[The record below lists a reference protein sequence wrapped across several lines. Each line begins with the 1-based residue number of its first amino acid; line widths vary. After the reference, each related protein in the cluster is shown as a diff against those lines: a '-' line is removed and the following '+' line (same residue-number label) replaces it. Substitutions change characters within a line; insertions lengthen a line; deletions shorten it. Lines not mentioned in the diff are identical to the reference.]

1 MSGIRCIR
9 RALGDRLLFVNGMH
23 VSWSAIVS
31 AGLFVAMN
39 PWFSTLFRAIGWR
52 IARLRIGNWPR
63 PLTVILA
70 LFILFPAIPLQAQ
83 YQRRPA
89 IRTNRTAP
97 APDVLAT
104 AVAGFKGK
112 LRAIDKKAIVIESTD
127 DQVVSFH
134 RSKKT
139 RFLVDEKEVKPQDIP
154 LGSLVTVDASKD
166 SVGELVAV
174 DIIWKKS

>member
-1 MSGIRCIR
+1 M
-9 RALGDRLLFVNGMH
+9 A
-23 VSWSAIVS
+23 
-31 AGLFVAMN
+31 
-39 PWFSTLFRAIGWR
+39 
-52 IARLRIGNWPR
+52 
-63 PLTVILA
+63 VILA
-70 LFILFPAIPLQAQ
+70 LFVLAAAIPLQAQ

-89 IRTNRTAP
+89 NRGTGSRSAP
-97 APDVLAT
+97 GPDVLAS

-112 LRAIDKKAIVIESTD
+112 LRAIDKKTIVIDSTD

-139 RFLVDEKEVKPQDIP
+139 RFLVDEKDVKAQDIP
-154 LGSLVTVDASKD
+154 LGSVVTVDASKD